1 MLLNGALFSV
11 PFTILYYATRR
22 YLLVFFSGKSDIYLF
37 NFQFSLIPKINSEQ
51 GCGNW
56 RMWTGLRQTS
66 FLPCWDPKEVRAW
79 FQDFLLSFILPP
91 WGFGWVGMSIWE
103 NFLVSLY
110 DVPLILHFQFSFNCW
125 KIDILRSN
133 LNWHMQWSYLCFS
146 TCEQQLK
153 ISVTFLSET
162 KRGTVVEKCS
172 VVNLFIHWTIQCL
185 ILSLFDRFCGGVAH
199 SFTGSAEDRDKLLS
213 FNNLFIGIFILP
225 ICQVFHIPW
234 LVVSELVC
242 HTELQL
248 CYFTFLY
255 LSLCSY
261 RCKWLL
267 S

>member
-1 MLLNGALFSV
+1 MISYTQTHITCVSKWITITNISWILNTRATFVMLLNGALFSV

-103 NFLVSLY
+103 NFLFSLY

-172 VVNLFIHWTIQCL
+172 VVNLFIHWTISASFCHFL
-185 ILSLFDRFCGGVAH
+185 IDSVAELLIPLLAVQRIVINFSLS
-199 SFTGSAEDRDKLLS
+199 
-213 FNNLFIGIFILP
+213 IIF
-225 ICQVFHIPW
+225 
-234 LVVSELVC
+234 S
-242 HTELQL
+242 
-248 CYFTFLY
+248 
-255 LSLCSY
+255 
-261 RCKWLL
+261 
-267 S
+267 